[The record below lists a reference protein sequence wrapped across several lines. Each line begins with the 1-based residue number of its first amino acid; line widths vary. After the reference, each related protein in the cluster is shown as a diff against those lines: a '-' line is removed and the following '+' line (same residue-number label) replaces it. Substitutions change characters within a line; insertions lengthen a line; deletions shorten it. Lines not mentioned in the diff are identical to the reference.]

1 MTTREKAHAS
11 VHLASVL
18 ARIVAKMQ
26 KLENTLANVHLVRVR
41 AKVAQSKPYRTLVL
55 LVVHSA
61 VFRVFPRSWA
71 PALQRALCRN
81 A

>member
-1 MTTREKAHAS
+1 MTTREKARAS

-41 AKVAQSKPYRTLVL
+41 AKVARSNRYRTFVRLVA
-55 LVVHSA
+55 HSA
-61 VFRVFPRSWA
+61 VFRESREDA
-71 PALQRALCRN
+71 
-81 A
+81 